1 MADKQ
6 QDDKLFA
13 EAMGKVRRITP
24 ANKVNLEK
32 AKPKPEA
39 APYAQ
44 RAQPMIQSKK
54 SKTVISSPRQA
65 EEEPWVLIADGIS
78 RERLRSLA
86 SGRPPVEQ
94 TLDLHGAT
102 RNEALRLLEE
112 WFGHATGRQVR
123 VLCIIHGR
131 GLHSEGKA
139 VLKEAVYQW
148 LRGGPFAHAVLA
160 VIPQPGSGGGACLVL
175 LRRS

>member
-1 MADKQ
+1 MDKQ

-24 ANKVNLEK
+24 ANKITHEK
-32 AKPKPEA
+32 AKPKPEVA
-39 APYAQ
+39 ASAQ
-44 RAQPMIQSKK
+44 RAQPLNQ
-54 SKTVISSPRQA
+54 SKTVISSPRQT
-65 EEEPWVLIADGIS
+65 EEPWVLSANGIS

-102 RNEALRLLEE
+102 RNEALGLLEE
-112 WFGHATGRQVR
+112 WFGHAIGNQLRA
-123 VLCIIHGR
+123 LCIIHGR

-139 VLKEAVYQW
+139 VLKEAVYLW
-148 LRGGPFAHAVLA
+148 LRSGPFAHAVLA

-175 LRRS
+175 LRRK

>member
-1 MADKQ
+1 MDKQ

-24 ANKVNLEK
+24 ANNITPEKV
-32 AKPKPEA
+32 KPKPEVA
-39 APYAQ
+39 ASAQ
-44 RAQPMIQSKK
+44 RTQPLIQ

-65 EEEPWVLIADGIS
+65 EESWVLSANGIS

-102 RNEALRLLEE
+102 RNEALGLLEE
-112 WFGHATGRQVR
+112 WFGHAIGNQLRA
-123 VLCIIHGR
+123 LCIIHGR

-139 VLKEAVYQW
+139 VLKEAVYLW
-148 LRGGPFAHAVLA
+148 LRSGPFAHAVLA

-175 LRRS
+175 LRRK

>member
-13 EAMGKVRRITP
+13 EAMGKVRRICP
-24 ANKVNLEK
+24 VNKVTPERV
-32 AKPKPEA
+32 KPKPSSA
-39 APYAQ
+39 ISAQ
-44 RAQPMIQSKK
+44 RAQPLTL
-54 SKTVISSPRQA
+54 SKTIMSEPRQS
-65 EEEPWVLIADGIS
+65 EEPWVLRADGIS
-78 RERLRSLA
+78 RDRLRNLA

-94 TLDLHGAT
+94 TRDLHGTT
-102 RNEALRLLEE
+102 RNQALELLEE
-112 WFGHATGRQVR
+112 WFGHALASQLR

-148 LRGGPFAHAVLA
+148 LQSGPFMHSVLA

-175 LRRS
+175 LRRN

>member
-1 MADKQ
+1 MKQ

-24 ANKVNLEK
+24 ANKITPDK

-39 APYAQ
+39 VVPAL
-44 RAQPMIQSKK
+44 RAQPSMQSK
-54 SKTVISSPRQA
+54 TIISSPQQA
-65 EEEPWVLIADGIS
+65 EEPWVLKADGVS

-102 RNEALRLLEE
+102 RNEALELLEE
-112 WFGHATGRQVR
+112 WFGHAAGKQLR

-139 VLKEAVYQW
+139 VLKDAVYQW

-160 VIPQPGSGGGACLVL
+160 VIPKPGSGGGACLVL